1 MNRFFICMFVLGL
14 SAACTP
20 SVNKDEAQTVSPP
33 VATEQAPLESTARLA
48 IYVKKDGTVL
58 LNGKKTDLKELEAAL
73 KQQKEK
79 SGTVFYSRDDQQ
91 QDPPEI
97 AIQVMDLVAKQ
108 ELPIQFYT
116 DSAFTKVV
124 SF

>member
-1 MNRFFICMFVLGL
+1 MNRLFICMFVVSL

-20 SVNKDEAQTVSPP
+20 SENKDEAQMVSPP
-33 VATEQAPLESTARLA
+33 AATEQAPPESTARLA

-73 KQQKEK
+73 LQQKEK

-116 DSAFTKVV
+116 DSTFTQVV